1 MVVHDKLHL
10 EARVC
15 ACKCFYAA
23 GCDMPAAIVIFQEEW
38 NDSHP
43 EHRIADVRAFIQKS
57 VSKLE
62 NNGDLH
68 DAGGQGRHHKLS
80 DDDARTCADIIS
92 AGYLQ
97 EQKLTDHG
105 VSLVWYEHKQYTSLS
120 EALTE
125 SDALRALT
133 TDKGLSEDYV
143 KGRLHDVAP
152 YLIYGPL
159 PMKMPLTHAQMA
171 ARVRYCKRM
180 LKRLVQDPDFLMKVF
195 WVDECR
201 IWFNKDLAGRLMVWF
216 DRRKVYGQP
225 PESNMWFDIHI
236 SKRIDFLLILNAK
249 MGFVYMEFL
258 TGTTD
263 LDTKLRHNQVMRD
276 HVAARGRFRNYW
288 PEGPKAGAPPD
299 NGHYRVS
306 HM

>member
-1 MVVHDKLHL
+1 MRQEIRLVPQQIQKMMMSQQMRQSL
-10 EARVC
+10 EILQL
-15 ACKCFYAA
+15 
-23 GCDMPAAIVIFQEEW
+23 PAIELKQMIEEQLATNPLLEVKAEGPDGEEPGFQGETEHVFQEEW

-133 TDKGLSEDYV
+133 TGKGLSEDYV

-180 LKRLVQDPDFLMKVF
+180 LKRLAQDPDFLMKVF

-201 IWFNKDLAGRLMVWF
+201 CRREHRCQFELGSRTKCYRLQALQRHGHRFRSVYVQARNRAVPDDRQQLAAGLSSEVLLRLAG
-216 DRRKVYGQP
+216 
-225 PESNMWFDIHI
+225 
-236 SKRIDFLLILNAK
+236 
-249 MGFVYMEFL
+249 
-258 TGTTD
+258 
-263 LDTKLRHNQVMRD
+263 
-276 HVAARGRFRNYW
+276 
-288 PEGPKAGAPPD
+288 
-299 NGHYRVS
+299 
-306 HM
+306 